1 MKASHFV
8 PTACGKQ
15 VGLDNEILSFHSYI
29 YTMRQKG
36 VGLNSE
42 SLSLHLYTMR
52 QGVELDSEM
61 VMSQWYDTNLLSI
74 FRQLPKPKN
83 KAFAWFCGSSKQ

>member
-1 MKASHFV
+1 VKASHFV

-15 VGLDNEILSFHSYI
+15 GGLDNEILSFHSYI

-42 SLSLHLYTMR
+42 SLSLHLYTRR
-52 QGVELDSEM
+52 QGVGLDSEM
-61 VMSQWYDTNLLSI
+61 VMSNLLSI

-83 KAFAWFCGSSKQ
+83 KACA